1 MVILNIEYTSNHKF
15 MSANFKYFYDSA
27 NTMVKLPIAVLVLNK
42 LNHVDLQYDQT
53 ISITVI
59 DTLKIS
65 TLHQS

>member
-1 MVILNIEYTSNHKF
+1 

-53 ISITVI
+53 ISIMVI
-59 DTLKIS
+59 DTL
-65 TLHQS
+65 HQS